1 MLYYCFGIPGE
12 GFSAPKVEVRLVK
25 LDGMRTLHGA
35 DEDLFRSRKM
45 LWPLRRAALIRV
57 LGPIGD
63 GANEVGRGREN
74 KSRGG
79 AESKGDNDML
89 QCVIIS

>member
-1 MLYYCFGIPGE
+1 MP
-12 GFSAPKVEVRLVK
+12 
-25 LDGMRTLHGA
+25 
-35 DEDLFRSRKM
+35 
-45 LWPLRRAALIRV
+45 WPLRRAALIKV

-63 GANEVGRGREN
+63 GANGAGRGREN
-74 KSRGG
+74 KSGGG